1 MSKYVIVG
9 GSATG
14 MGAIEA
20 IREVDPIGD
29 ITLISEEICPYYSR
43 PMISD
48 LVSGKADF
56 NKMKCR
62 EDDFW
67 KKNKVSA
74 IIDQKAISL
83 NLSEKQI
90 TLEKDG
96 SIKYEKLL
104 IATGG
109 KPFIP
114 KIMGGDKEGV
124 YSFTTL
130 SDANLLESKIEKSKN
145 VIVVGGGLI
154 GVSVTEALV
163 NRGLK
168 VTMVELKDSILS
180 LILDGK
186 ASEMIQKQIEEAG
199 VKILTGQTIKE
210 ILGRPDNERLVGGVK
225 LTNGEKVNCDLI
237 IIAIGV
243 IPRIDIT
250 NNTKLKTNRGI
261 LVDRRM
267 QTNISDIY
275 AGGDVAEAYDFLYE
289 VNRLLPLWPLAY
301 QEGKIAGYN
310 MAGKK
315 VIYSGGTA
323 MSSLKYF
330 NMPIISFGITNPKET
345 HGFEI
350 LTKNI
355 PEKNIYKKI
364 LLKNNKIVG
373 LTFVN
378 EIKKAGVF
386 FQLLR
391 KSVNVRRFKHTLLS
405 EEFGLATI
413 PKSLRK
419 KIFEVD

>member
-1 MSKYVIVG
+1 
-9 GSATG
+9 

-20 IREVDPIGD
+20 IREVDPLGD

-56 NKMKCR
+56 SKMKCR
-62 EDDFW
+62 DDDFW

-83 NLSEKQI
+83 DLLEKQI
-90 TLEKDG
+90 TMEKEG

-114 KIMGGDKEGV
+114 KILGCDKEGV

-130 SDANLLESKIEKSKN
+130 SDATLLKNKIEKSKN

-180 LILDGK
+180 LILDIK
-186 ASEMIQKQIEEAG
+186 ASKMFQKQIEEAG
-199 VKILTGQTIKE
+199 VTILTGQTIKE
-210 ILGRPDNERLVGGVK
+210 IIGQPDNERIVGGVK
-225 LTNGEKVNCDLI
+225 LTTGEKVHCDLI

-243 IPRIDIT
+243 IPRKDIT
-250 NNTKLKTNRGI
+250 NNTNLKTNRGI

-267 QTNISDIY
+267 QTNISDVY
-275 AGGDVAEAYDFLYE
+275 AGGDVAEAYDFLFE
-289 VNRLLPLWPLAY
+289 ENRILPLWPLAY

-345 HGFEI
+345 HDFEI
-350 LTKNI
+350 LTKTI
-355 PEKNIYKKI
+355 PEKKIYKKI

-378 EIKKAGVF
+378 DIKKAGVF

-391 KSVNVRRFKHTLLS
+391 KSVTVRRFKQNLLS
-405 EEFGLATI
+405 EEFGLASV

-419 KIFEVD
+419 KVFEVD

>member
-14 MGAIEA
+14 IGAIEA
-20 IREVDPIGD
+20 IREIDSTGG
-29 ITLISEEICPYYSR
+29 ITLISEEACPYYSR

-48 LVSGKADF
+48 FVSGKADF

-62 EDDFW
+62 EDTFW
-67 KKNKVSA
+67 KKNNVSA
-74 IIDQKAISL
+74 IVGQKAIDIDL
-83 NLSEKQI
+83 LEKQV
-90 TLEKDG
+90 TLERDG

-114 KIMGGDKEGV
+114 KIKGDDKIGV

-130 SDANLLESKIEKSKN
+130 SDAALLESEIKQSKS

-168 VTMVELKDSILS
+168 VTMVELKDYILS
-180 LILDGK
+180 LILDNK
-186 ASEMIQKQIEEAG
+186 SSEMIQKQIEEAG
-199 VKILTGQTIKE
+199 VTILTGQTIKE
-210 ILGRPDNERLVGGVK
+210 IIGKPDNENLVGGAI
-225 LTNGEKVNCDLI
+225 LTTGNQINCDLI

-250 NNTKLKTNRGI
+250 NNTNLKTNRGI
-261 LVDRRM
+261 LVNRRM
-267 QTNISDIY
+267 QTNIVDVY
-275 AGGDVAEAYDFLYE
+275 AGGDVAEAYDFLFE
-289 VNRLLPLWPLAY
+289 ENRLLPLWPLAY
-301 QEGKIAGYN
+301 QEGKVAGYN

-330 NMPIISFGITNPKET
+330 NMPIISFGITNPKEIKD
-345 HGFEI
+345 FEE
-350 LTKNI
+350 LTTVI
-355 PEKNIYKKI
+355 PEKKIYKKI
-364 LLKNNKIVG
+364 LLKNNRIVG
-373 LTFVN
+373 LTFIN
-378 EIKKAGVF
+378 EIKKAGIF
-386 FQLLR
+386 FRLL
-391 KSVNVRRFKHTLLS
+391 KKAVNVKKFKKSLLS
-405 EEFGLATI
+405 EEFGLATL